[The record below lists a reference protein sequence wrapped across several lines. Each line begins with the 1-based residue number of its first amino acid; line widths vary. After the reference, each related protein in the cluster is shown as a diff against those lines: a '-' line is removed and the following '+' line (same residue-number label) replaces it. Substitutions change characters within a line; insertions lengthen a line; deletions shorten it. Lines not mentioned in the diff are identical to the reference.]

1 MSINLLMCSLPCFG
15 ELVIW
20 TGSFIICLGT
30 SCAIWQWIIAA
41 AGYLGIVYVMFIG
54 ARRLELRQSEV
65 YHGKYEYRIYARR
78 IPLLIPFIPIYSLAK
93 YRWLKA

>member
-20 TGSFIICLGT
+20 TASFIICLGT
-30 SCAIWQWIIAA
+30 SCVIWQWIIAA

-78 IPLLIPFIPIYSLAK
+78 TPLLIPFIPIYSLAK